1 MMTNLYKWCI
11 KHAILHFIIKYFNL
25 KWPKS
30 LYLAILIYSFWVSY
44 YPNCLQPHW
53 YTCLPTVNYAQSE
66 TIHYHKSMYCF
77 RHWFLPLNL
86 IHKFEVDTNTTIIMT
101 MVDVAILRHTQWW
114 RESCEEKWEMR
125 KNQEKCKSWKELIVG
140 VVDHNLW
147 CHKAT
152 EKWQN
157 WPTSYSKPYIGHN
170 MNGMINR

>member
-1 MMTNLYKWCI
+1 
-11 KHAILHFIIKYFNL
+11 
-25 KWPKS
+25 
-30 LYLAILIYSFWVSY
+30 
-44 YPNCLQPHW
+44 
-53 YTCLPTVNYAQSE
+53 
-66 TIHYHKSMYCF
+66 MYCF

-170 MNGMINR
+170 MNGMIHVLYSKYKIWNQINLFVSFTNHIISDFLNTLHGKQNYFRKSGPPCM